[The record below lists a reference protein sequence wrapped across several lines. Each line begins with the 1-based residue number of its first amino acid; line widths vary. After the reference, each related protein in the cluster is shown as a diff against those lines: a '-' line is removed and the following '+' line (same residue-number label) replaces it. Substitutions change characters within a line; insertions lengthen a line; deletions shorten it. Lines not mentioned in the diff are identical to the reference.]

1 MSWISKRIFLTGNLG
16 CRRAFE
22 NTILRARHLPS
33 CTAEKDIYHLK
44 IIMVTSLN
52 IQIGAYAEQ
61 EIPLVKYK
69 KLYKGYDND

>member
-1 MSWISKRIFLTGNLG
+1 MRFLRTS
-16 CRRAFE
+16 
-22 NTILRARHLPS
+22 HLPS

-61 EIPLVKYK
+61 ELQLLKYK
-69 KLYKGYDND
+69 KLYKGYDHD